1 MVGEDASRETGGVT
15 TSRFTRFA
23 AIDWSGQAVAR
34 PKGLALAVAEAGNLA
49 PQLIRPE
56 GGWSR
61 GAIAGWIAAQAGE
74 DMLIGLDL
82 SPAFPF
88 LDESAYFP
96 GWEHSPVDARE
107 LWALVEHIAAPDPHL
122 AAASF
127 VAHPEAR
134 RHFRQRGDLGNL
146 HPPGRGRL
154 RRCEHGQRAMGLSP
168 YSCYNLIGAAQVGKS
183 SLTGMRVLHR
193 LSGIVP
199 VWPFD
204 PLPQRGAVV
213 VEIYTALAAREAG
226 LRRGLSKLRDGDAL
240 DLALAALG
248 SGAHAPLARYDDHA
262 TDAILTAAWL
272 RLAAHREHLW
282 RPEEM
287 TPQIARTEGWTFGV
301 A

>member
-1 MVGEDASRETGGVT
+1 MKA
-15 TSRFTRFA
+15 RFTRFA

-34 PKGLALAVAEAGNLA
+34 PRGLALAVAEAGQDA
-49 PQLIRPE
+49 PELICPE

-61 GAIAGWIAAQAGE
+61 AALGDWIAGQADE

-88 LDESAYFP
+88 VDEAAYFP
-96 GWEHSPVDARE
+96 GWNHSPADAKG
-107 LWALVEHIAAPDPHL
+107 LWDLVESLAEGDIHLGASSFIAHD
-122 AAASF
+122 
-127 VAHPEAR
+127 EAR
-134 RHFRQRGDLGNL
+134 RHFRQQGALGDL

-154 RRCEHGQRAMGLSP
+154 RLCEHGQHAMGLSP
-168 YSCYNLIGAAQVGKS
+168 YSCFNLVGAAQVGKS

-193 LSGIVP
+193 LRGTVP

-204 PLPQRGAVV
+204 PMPKRGAVV

-226 LRRGLSKLRDGDAL
+226 VRRGLSKLRDAPAL
-240 DLALAALG
+240 DAALAGLD
-248 SGAHAPLARYDDHA
+248 SRPHVPLARYDDHA

-272 RLAAHREHLW
+272 RRAAHRPALW
-282 RPEEM
+282 QPTAL
-287 TPQIARTEGWTFGV
+287 TPGIARTEGWTFGV